1 MVKNLC
7 SVIILLHRAVFS
19 LYRPCRRYKKLPHG
33 NPIVRKERG
42 KRKKYHHS
50 SKVKVYKNKMSFCQ
64 ETQRVCPMFKNMF
77 NSAISMEKIK
87 SNGGLFL
94 KASENKYV
102 T

>member
-1 MVKNLC
+1 
-7 SVIILLHRAVFS
+7 
-19 LYRPCRRYKKLPHG
+19 
-33 NPIVRKERG
+33 
-42 KRKKYHHS
+42 
-50 SKVKVYKNKMSFCQ
+50 MSFCQ